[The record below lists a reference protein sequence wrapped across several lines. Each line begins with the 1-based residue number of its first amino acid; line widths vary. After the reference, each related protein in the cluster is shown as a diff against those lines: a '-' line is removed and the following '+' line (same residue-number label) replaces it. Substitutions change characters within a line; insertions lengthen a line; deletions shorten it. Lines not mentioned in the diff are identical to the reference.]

1 VAGTLLP
8 LILFAAGVV
17 YLNHM
22 RAREAAFDHVMEVVR
37 GMRFVLD
44 TEMRGLSLGSKSWP
58 VPRPCCAATWTAFAG
73 TPQPSSGNIRASR
86 SRWPPGMAGNC

>member
-8 LILFAAGVV
+8 LILFATGVV

-37 GMRFVLD
+37 GMRLVLD
-44 TEMRGLSLGSKSWP
+44 TEMQGITLGSRSWP
-58 VPRPCCAATWTAFAG
+58 GPRPCGAAIWTASANAAAFCE
-73 TPQPSSGNIRASR
+73 NIPANRFR
-86 SRWPPGMAGNC
+86 SPPATAGNC